1 MLTWFGKAVTSYLAL
16 SHTSLE
22 FWSCR
27 SLWFGA
33 TCLQQVEYWRCFN
46 KMFQV
51 GLMFMM
57 IWNGL
62 YEFVKEVMWKRIS
75 NSLHHRLPWCRAL
88 LFHRETFKYTK
99 TLSGLQKHPRRT
111 LQNCQMGNRKAEKAT
126 ACGRCLVWKRGG
138 CMDGSTGGLYVE
150 INPTKLWSRRFRSL
164 RRVWSW
170 RHLAEFT
177 VKMSKGD
184 WGLWPF
190 PLHNSFTTVKFQ
202 NTDQDRSIHVER
214 KTPLS
219 PHTSGIGM
227 LCRTWLA
234 SDLSICVPYVL
245 VRKLHINGR
254 RSRGYGWVNFNI
266 LQACDIPEA

>member
-1 MLTWFGKAVTSYLAL
+1 MPHILSFGHSKAAKNPPEKSTSLRFQEELQARPTRAEGLDLGDWKQVIDAHMVGKAVTSYLAL

-33 TCLQQVEYWRCFN
+33 TCLEQVEYWRCFN

-62 YEFVKEVMWKRIS
+62 YELVKEVMWKRIS

-111 LQNCQMGNRKAEKAT
+111 LQNCQMEIEKLKKQLHVVDAWSE
-126 ACGRCLVWKRGG
+126 REEVVWMVAWVV
-138 CMDGSTGGLYVE
+138 CM
-150 INPTKLWSRRFRSL
+150 W
-164 RRVWSW
+164 
-170 RHLAEFT
+170 
-177 VKMSKGD
+177 
-184 WGLWPF
+184 
-190 PLHNSFTTVKFQ
+190 
-202 NTDQDRSIHVER
+202 RSIPPNFEVGVFAVWGEF
-214 KTPLS
+214 
-219 PHTSGIGM
+219 
-227 LCRTWLA
+227 
-234 SDLSICVPYVL
+234 DLGVT
-245 VRKLHINGR
+245 
-254 RSRGYGWVNFNI
+254 
-266 LQACDIPEA
+266 